1 MNFLQ
6 SIGGALLGV
15 NDLQAEAQA
24 AQEQI
29 TLAAQTMIALTA
41 ANTLLL
47 VAIVYLVWTG
57 KN

>member
-47 VAIVYLVWTG
+47 VAIVYLVWKG